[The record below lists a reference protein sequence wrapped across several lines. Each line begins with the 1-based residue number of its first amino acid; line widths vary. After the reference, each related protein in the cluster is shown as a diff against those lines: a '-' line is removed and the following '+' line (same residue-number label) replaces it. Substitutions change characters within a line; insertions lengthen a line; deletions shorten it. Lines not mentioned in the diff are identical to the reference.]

1 MNFLVCAGHVNED
14 ELQFDNVLFSNSQ
27 KIKTLWKASF
37 YHFFIQEKK
46 TRLFLLKEV
55 KPISPKS
62 HQHRISP
69 YNINALENR
78 VVMRIEYKIRED
90 ECN

>member
-46 TRLFLLKEV
+46 DSV
-55 KPISPKS
+55 IS
-62 HQHRISP
+62 
-69 YNINALENR
+69 
-78 VVMRIEYKIRED
+78 IEGG
-90 ECN
+90 